1 MLLGGM
7 MSAEVEFP
15 IVGGDLALW
24 YPTFEVY
31 AASTTSDN
39 GVLHGPHVAPPVSL
53 DRVRAA
59 LDQLVATYGEG
70 IREDSMLNLEVLR
83 VELEKRRSTGG
94 HGSGDEGSPWHNFW
108 HWVHG
113 G

>member
-1 MLLGGM
+1 
-7 MSAEVEFP
+7 MSAGVGVR

-24 YPTFEVY
+24 YPAFEVY
-31 AASTTSDN
+31 AASTTSND
-39 GVLHGPHVAPPVSL
+39 GVFHGPHVAPPVRL
-53 DRVRAA
+53 GRVRAA

-83 VELEKRRSTGG
+83 AKLDKRRSALSSDAHET
-94 HGSGDEGSPWHNFW
+94 GDEGSPWHNFW
-108 HWVHG
+108 HWLHG